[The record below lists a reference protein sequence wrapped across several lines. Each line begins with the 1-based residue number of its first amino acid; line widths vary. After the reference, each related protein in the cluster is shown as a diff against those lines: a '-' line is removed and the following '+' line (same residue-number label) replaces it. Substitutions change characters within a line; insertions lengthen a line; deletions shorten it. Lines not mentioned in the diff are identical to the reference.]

1 MKDGKHVDEDG
12 IERWSKDGELHREDG
27 PAVIRITSET
37 WYQNGKLHREDGPAV
52 VRKNIWEEWWLYE
65 KELYFVDSKRWRIND
80 KWLFDEDDHKQSP
93 NIIITFLLHPNRE
106 II

>member
-1 MKDGKHVDEDG
+1 
-12 IERWSKDGELHREDG
+12 
-27 PAVIRITSET
+27 
-37 WYQNGKLHREDGPAV
+37 